1 MDKTVSNKKVDKTGT
16 PISGTLSLKLPMKI
30 LFKKKIEFQIMS
42 SDYILILLVF
52 VIYKFFHLK

>member
-42 SDYILILLVF
+42 SESYELQTTSSS
-52 VIYKFFHLK
+52 Y